1 MEERARRTGRD
12 FREMDLAEQD
22 ALWDEVKA
30 DEWRA
35 TDTG

>member
-1 MEERARRTGRD
+1 MEDRARRTGRD

-30 DEWRA
+30 DERRA
-35 TDTG
+35 AENG